1 MDLTGISNYTNY
13 LVDANRNVTDEL
25 EKKLN
30 AVAETEAEDEELL
43 DACKQFESYLWEQ
56 ILKGVEKTIKP
67 FGEEDEEDGYAGG
80 MVDYFKGNMYQ
91 EIAKQITSEGTG
103 PNSLAQMLYEQMKRN
118 SEAVTL

>member
-13 LVDANRNVTDEL
+13 LVDANTN
-25 EKKLN
+25 
-30 AVAETEAEDEELL
+30 ETEELKRKLSEAADSEVEDEKLL

-56 ILKGVEKTIKP
+56 IMKGMEKTIKP
-67 FGEEDEEDGYAGG
+67 FGDDEEEHGYAGG

-91 EIAKQITSEGTG
+91 ELAKQITSEGTG
-103 PNSLAQMLYEQMKRN
+103 PNSLAQLLYNQMKRN